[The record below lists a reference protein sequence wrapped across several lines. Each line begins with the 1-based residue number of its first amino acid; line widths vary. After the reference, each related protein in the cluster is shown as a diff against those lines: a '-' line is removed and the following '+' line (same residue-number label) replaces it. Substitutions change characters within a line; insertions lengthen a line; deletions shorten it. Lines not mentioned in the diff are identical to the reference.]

1 MARIPEEEIDA
12 IRKKA
17 DIVQVIGKYLQVT
30 RKGSGY
36 VALCPFHDDHSPSMT
51 ISPDRQIY
59 KCFVCGAGGNVFT
72 FVQNYENISFPE
84 AVEHVADLVGYPLS
98 VHVSAPKKQED
109 PHIEVLH
116 RILNETIR
124 WTMYQMNTAQAE
136 AEKAYLE
143 KRGLDEAVREK
154 FSIGYNPPGDAL
166 HAFLEA
172 KGFEDSDMTACN
184 VVRTSAS
191 GLHDVFSGRITFPIH
206 DAEGNPIGFSART
219 IDPENP
225 SKYINTT
232 DTELFHK
239 SDLVYNAHRAR
250 TASRREG
257 KIYVCEG
264 VTDVIAFARAGMD
277 NAVCTLGTSCTEHQI
292 GILKNLAAKI
302 VFCYDGD
309 DPGQAATWRAARM
322 ARAQGCVVSV
332 IDNKTGLDPDE
343 IIRQRGAEALQQLAK
358 SEITWMEFVLN
369 YLSKHTNF
377 DSYQEKKDFVRK
389 AQAEIDQ
396 LDDEF
401 DRRHFTE
408 ELSRLSGF
416 RLDYTPKNRTAAYV
430 PKQSIPAK
438 TPDGTSEAEEQILA
452 MMLAS
457 RSASARFE
465 EKLGYLTDP
474 DRNAVAMMIVDAY
487 RTHDQI
493 EPASL
498 IDEADSQEQKNLI
511 SKLADSW
518 AYSAEYDESILD
530 GAIRKVLISVRSL
543 QADAF
548 REQLSAPMNSETRE
562 VILNEYQECL
572 RELRRYLDE
581 ENRNS

>member
-12 IRKKA
+12 VRKKA

-30 RKGSGY
+30 RKGKGY

-51 ISPDRQIY
+51 ISPDRQTY
-59 KCFVCGAGGNVFT
+59 KCFVCGAGGSVFT

-84 AVEHVADLVGYPLS
+84 AVEQVADLVGYPLS
-98 VHVSAPKKQED
+98 VHVNAPKKQED
-109 PHIEVLH
+109 PHLEVLH

-166 HAFLEA
+166 HAFLQA
-172 KGFEDSDMTACN
+172 KGFEDSDMSACN
-184 VVRTSAS
+184 VIRTSAS
-191 GLHDVFSGRITFPIH
+191 GVHDVFSGRITFPIH

-250 TASRREG
+250 IAARREG

-343 IIRQRGAEALQQLAK
+343 IIRQRGKEALQQLAK

-369 YLSKHTNF
+369 YLAKHTNF

-389 AQAEIDQ
+389 AQSEIDQ
-396 LDDEF
+396 LEDEF

-416 RLDYTPKNRTAAYV
+416 QLDYTPRNRTAAYA
-430 PKQSIPAK
+430 PEQNIAAK
-438 TPDGTSEAEEQILA
+438 APDGTREAEEQILA

-487 RTHDQI
+487 RSHDQI

-511 SKLADSW
+511 TKIADSW
-518 AYSAEYDESILD
+518 AYSAEYDDSILD
-530 GAIRKVLISVRSL
+530 GAIRKVMISVRSL

-572 RELRRYLDE
+572 KELRRYLDE